1 MSSEQG
7 PGEEAARSR
16 SVTRFRY
23 SATIQEPAGASS
35 SARRSWARGSSLR
48 WSHPGRPWAY
58 WARRIAEGLVVT
70 FDCCEAC
77 PKFSAETLLV
87 AGQAISPAMVRYQ
100 RCVTAGHMS
109 LGSLSGDMPHGP
121 PSGELARS
129 ISARYSTRSALF
141 SSVDKR
147 SSLRIASSTRGD
159 WVPPSA
165 ASSSSRSPNCAYRA
179 AGFIPKALARER
191 ITSGEG
197 RYSPRSIWLRYESE
211 MPLRRPSWR
220 CEMLANCLCARTN
233 APNAWANSSWPSFT
247 SPMVASPSCRP
258 RIAAWDTKHVRGR
271 LGIPLKPAER
281 IK

>member
-1 MSSEQG
+1 MSSDG
-7 PGEEAARSR
+7 WEA
-16 SVTRFRY
+16 
-23 SATIQEPAGASS
+23 I
-35 SARRSWARGSSLR
+35 
-48 WSHPGRPWAY
+48 
-58 WARRIAEGLVVT
+58 
-70 FDCCEAC
+70 
-77 PKFSAETLLV
+77 PKFPANARV
-87 AGQAISPAMVRYQ
+87 AGERISPVVRD
-100 RCVTAGHMS
+100 RLCVRASPTSIAPVTA
-109 LGSLSGDMPHGP
+109 DMPQA
-121 PSGELARS
+121 SAAVALARLT
-129 ISARYSTRSALF
+129 SARYSTRRAFF

-147 SSLRIASSTRGD
+147 SSLRIASST
-159 WVPPSA
+159 PSDFA
-165 ASSSSRSPNCAYRA
+165 PASASSSSSRSPNCAYSA
-179 AGFIPKALARER
+179 DGFIPKAFASER

>member
-87 AGQAISPAMVRYQ
+87 A
-100 RCVTAGHMS
+100 AGHRS
-109 LGSLSGDMPHGP
+109 VVAFSHGATIRAWSAARVSNLSADFVAANPLQNLGGVLVEGSPEKGWKALSYQAHNLSGPRTIPLEGATAR
-121 PSGELARS
+121 PSGLGRS
-129 ISARYSTRSALF
+129 SQKPNHATTGGAPGMSPREPDAAEPSLLT
-141 SSVDKR
+141 DKR
-147 SSLRIASSTRGD
+147 PDLHWRDA
-159 WVPPSA
+159 PPTA
-165 ASSSSRSPNCAYRA
+165 
-179 AGFIPKALARER
+179 
-191 ITSGEG
+191 
-197 RYSPRSIWLRYESE
+197 
-211 MPLRRPSWR
+211 
-220 CEMLANCLCARTN
+220 
-233 APNAWANSSWPSFT
+233 
-247 SPMVASPSCRP
+247 ASPSPRRHSRKREALPALAELFARRP
-258 RIAAWDTKHVRGR
+258 DLELFRTAAVLEEHVRWG
-271 LGIPLKPAER
+271 A
-281 IK
+281 